1 MKLIAPD
8 YYPSFRCIAGAC
20 RHTCCV
26 GWEIDIDEDTMEIYR
41 HVPGELGRRLQEGI
55 VENEE
60 GAHFALRDDERC
72 PFLNHSGLCDL
83 IIGLGEESLCQVCSD
98 HPRFRSFLSDRT
110 EIGLGL
116 CCEAAARLILLRQEP
131 MKLIELQD
139 DGEPEVLWDEDAE
152 VLAARDRMIAIMQ
165 DRSKPVAEREQML
178 CEAFAV
184 RLPERSMTDWA
195 QIYMGLERLDP
206 EWTDRLT
213 DLLTP
218 HGGVLLEG
226 EAWELALEQ
235 LMVYLIYRHVTVAAE
250 DGDLAGR
257 AAFAVL
263 SWRMICALSEASGA
277 DVLEMTELARI
288 YSSEIEYSDENIAAL
303 ITECQ
308 KPE

>member
-8 YYPSFRCIAGAC
+8 YYQSFRCIAGAC

-26 GWEIDIDEDTMEIYR
+26 GWEIDIDEDTMDMYR
-41 HVPGELGRRLQEGI
+41 QVQGEMGRRLREGI
-55 VENEE
+55 VEGED

-83 IIGLGEESLCQVCSD
+83 IIGLGDESLCQVCSD

-116 CCEAAARLILLRQEP
+116 CCEAAARLILMRREP
-131 MKLIELQD
+131 MRLIELQD
-139 DGEPEVLWDEDAE
+139 DGEPEVLWDEDVE
-152 VLAARDRMIAIMQ
+152 VLRTRDRMIVIMQ
-165 DRSKPVAEREQML
+165 ERSRPVTERVQVL
-178 CEAFAV
+178 CEMFCV
-184 RLPERSMTDWA
+184 QLPERTTAQWA
-195 QIYMGLERLDP
+195 EVYMGLERLDP
-206 EWTDRLT
+206 EWTDLLT
-213 DLLTP
+213 TLQTP

-226 EAWELALEQ
+226 EVWELALEQ
-235 LMVYLIYRHVTVAAE
+235 LMVYLIFRHVTVAAE

-257 AAFAVL
+257 TAFAVL
-263 SWRMICALSEASGA
+263 SWRMIRALCEATGA

-303 ITECQ
+303 IAECG
-308 KPE
+308 KAE